1 MRMSRLARIGVV
13 GAFALATVPAF
24 AAAAAAATPAD
35 TTTTELGCPATS
47 ISSVPDP
54 DEPDKLSDVTA
65 NECTLVS
72 GPAPAVQ
79 MPAIIGNGYGYEA
92 DCGELTSVAQ
102 NADGTY
108 AVTAIC
114 SEQRH

>member
-1 MRMSRLARIGVV
+1 MRTTRLARIAVV

-35 TTTTELGCPATS
+35 TTTTLGCSSANIT
-47 ISSVPDP
+47 SVPDP
-54 DEPDKLSDVTA
+54 AEPDKLADVTA
-65 NECTLVS
+65 NDCDLTA

-79 MPAIIGNGYGYEA
+79 HSAIIQNGYGYEA
-92 DCGELTSVAQ
+92 DCGNITSVAQ

-108 AVTAIC
+108 NVTGQC
-114 SEQRH
+114 TEQRH